1 MIGKSY
7 GPALAAALVLWAV
20 PAPLHADVAELAAR
34 PGETIPEREP
44 PPLGPADP
52 LVRRVQKALAK
63 AGKYTGPATG
73 RMTPALDRAVRAYQR
88 SIGFKADGIIT
99 EKLALHI
106 ETGINVSI
114 LLKRLERTR
123 RSNIATARRAL
134 LDQPATRG
142 LITSP
147 ETEKADPTRDPSG
160 CFKAPTARCLLAEAL
175 ESAKAINKD
184 ELRDWALG
192 EILAVQAKAN
202 LTKAA
207 MKTAGRIRDPRLIMV
222 ALRDIAKAQAASNRN
237 ENALAAAAII
247 PDPVKRAEALS
258 SIAAIQVERGDRK
271 ALGKTLERF
280 IEALEKTDDGL
291 KRVGFLAKAAV
302 IVNRSGDRSPSERL
316 FERAKSLALSLDKAE
331 LRDTALRTLASALAG
346 TGRPDE
352 ALAVLE
358 TVSDKTGRT
367 PVLITTAIA
376 QAKAGDSER
385 ALETAESIEATRY
398 RAVVLSRIAVAQ
410 AASGDPEL
418 AKGTLD
424 KALKAAAKITL
435 PYAKS
440 YAVSRI
446 ALAWADIALYDKADI
461 ALYDKAEET
470 ALAVGDARLR
480 AYALWTAAILRR
492 RAGDEAGG
500 KRTEA
505 KAVEAERDI
514 ISPTSRVWMHTEI
527 ALKHARAGEKDLA
540 WTAFGR
546 GMDIAKTLGSA
557 WGRSRTLAR
566 LASTL
571 ITLIE
576 TNAGKKN

>member
-1 MIGKSY
+1 MIGKSRTLLF
-7 GPALAAALVLWAV
+7 GAALILGASA
-20 PAPLHADVAELAAR
+20 APLHADAVELAAR
-34 PGETIPEREP
+34 RGQAVPEREP
-44 PPLGPADP
+44 TPLGPADP
-52 LVRRVQKALAK
+52 LVRRVQEALAK
-63 AGKYTGPATG
+63 AGKYAGPATG

-88 SIGFKADGIIT
+88 SVGMKADGRIT

-123 RSNIATARRAL
+123 RSNIAAARRAL

-142 LITSP
+142 LITGG
-147 ETEKADPTRDPSG
+147 ETEKADPTRDSSP
-160 CFKAPTARCLLAEAL
+160 CFKAPTARCLLAEAS
-175 ESAKAINKD
+175 ESAKAINTN

-192 EILAVQAKAN
+192 EILAVQAKAG
-202 LTKAA
+202 LTEAA

-222 ALRDIAKAQAASNRN
+222 ALGDIAEAQAASNRN

-247 PDPVKRAEALS
+247 PDPAKRAEALS
-258 SIAAIQVERGDRK
+258 SIAAIQVTRGDGK
-271 ALGKTLERF
+271 PLGKTLERLL
-280 IEALEKTDDGL
+280 EALEKTGDAL

-302 IVNRSGDRSPSERL
+302 IVNRSGDRAPSERL
-316 FERAKSLALSLDKAE
+316 FKRAKSLALSLDKAE
-331 LRDTALRTLASALAG
+331 RRDTALRTLASALADM
-346 TGRPDE
+346 GRPDE

-358 TVSDKTGRT
+358 TVSDKNGRT
-367 PVLITTAIA
+367 PVLVTAAIA

-385 ALETAESIEATRY
+385 ALEIAESIEAIRY

-410 AASGDPEL
+410 AASGQLNL
-418 AKGTLD
+418 AKDTLD
-424 KALKAAAKITL
+424 RALKAAAKITL

-440 YAVSRI
+440 YAISRI
-446 ALAWADIALYDKADI
+446 ALAWADIALF
-461 ALYDKAEET
+461 DKAEET

-480 AYALWTAAILRR
+480 AHALWTIAVAQR

-500 KRTEA
+500 DRA
-505 KAVEAERDI
+505 KAEAIEAERDI

-527 ALKHARAGEKDLA
+527 ALKHARAGEDDLA
-540 WTAFGR
+540 WIAFRR
-546 GMDIAKTLGSA
+546 GMDIAETLDSA
-557 WGRSRTLAR
+557 WGRSRTMAR

-576 TNAGKKN
+576 ANAGKKN